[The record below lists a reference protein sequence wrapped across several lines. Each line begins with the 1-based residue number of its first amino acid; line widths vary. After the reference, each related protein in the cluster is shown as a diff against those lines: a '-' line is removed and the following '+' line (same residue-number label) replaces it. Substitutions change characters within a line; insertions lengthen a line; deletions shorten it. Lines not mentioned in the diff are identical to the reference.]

1 MIKRDCFSNVPTV
14 SPCTQ
19 NMKSLLFRVN
29 EMICRSPR
37 NHHVYTSVPFC
48 TFNDFISVVYCAIC
62 LCGSFYHLAATLLIG
77 ISSMV
82 GQLIPMGYCGNS
94 IIRTLLIWQTGNR
107 NSNHSTNSG
116 FTDLSYEVIINGH
129 YVWIMDESPMFTFSS
144 VVVSQSCNITVRL
157 TVPVFVQTSAML
169 QGFNLSVWSLHV
181 LTLSTWVSS

>member
-19 NMKSLLFRVN
+19 NMKSLLSRVN
-29 EMICRSPR
+29 EMICRSLR

-77 ISSMV
+77 ISSMI

-94 IIRTLLIWQTGNR
+94 ITIILIKQHHSNTVNLANRKQKQQSQHQQWFHGFVIWSHNKWTLRL
-107 NSNHSTNSG
+107 NHGWVT
-116 FTDLSYEVIINGH
+116 
-129 YVWIMDESPMFTFSS
+129 YVYLFFCSRFS
-144 VVVSQSCNITVRL
+144 
-157 TVPVFVQTSAML
+157 
-169 QGFNLSVWSLHV
+169 V
-181 LTLSTWVSS
+181 L